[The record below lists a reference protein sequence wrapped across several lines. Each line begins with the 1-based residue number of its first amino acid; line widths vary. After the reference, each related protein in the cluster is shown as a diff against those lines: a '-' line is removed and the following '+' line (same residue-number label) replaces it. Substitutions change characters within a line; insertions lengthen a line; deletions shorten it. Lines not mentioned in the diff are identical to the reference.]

1 MSEDIYKRLAQHLDQ
16 LPGGYTET
24 ESGVELRILRRLF
37 TPEQA
42 ELAVHLTLIPEEAP
56 VIARRAG
63 MEVDKASQMLAE
75 MARKGLIYDI
85 APKNGPAQYMASQ
98 FVVGIWEYQ
107 VNKLSPELVQ
117 DVDEYFKDLFN
128 FDVWRETPQLRTVP
142 VGESLPSP
150 AQVMP
155 YEQAEELV
163 KAHKRFVVAPCICRQ
178 ERELVGEG
186 CDKPLETCLSMGG
199 GADYYLRHGMGR
211 QITKEEA
218 LQILQVANQAGLV
231 LQPGNSQRVSFICC
245 CCGDCCGVLRNVK
258 RHPRPASIVSSAY
271 RAECDSEICGACG
284 ECVTRCQMEAI
295 DLDQG
300 YATINQDRCIGCG
313 LCVTTCST
321 EAMHLVRKPESEQ
334 PYVPRDIVEN
344 TLRLAK
350 HRQVIKNT
358 DLVKM
363 AVKSKV
369 DRLTT
374 LKKL

>member
-1 MSEDIYKRLAQHLDQ
+1 MSEEVYQRLAHFLNK
-16 LPGGYTET
+16 LPGGFPPTED
-24 ESGVELRILRRLF
+24 GLELRILERLF

-42 ELAVHLTLIPEEAP
+42 ELAMHLTLIAEEAP

-63 MEVDKASQMLAE
+63 MATAQASGMLEE
-75 MARKGLIYDI
+75 MAHKGLIYDM
-85 APKNGPAQYMASQ
+85 APRGRPPRYMATH

-107 VNKLSPELVQ
+107 VNKLSPELAQ
-117 DVDEYFKDLFN
+117 DVGEYFERT
-128 FDVWRETPQLRTVP
+128 FDYGTWQKTPQLRTIP

-155 YEQAEELV
+155 YELAEELV

-178 ERELVGEG
+178 ERQLVGEG
-186 CDKPLETCLSMGG
+186 CGKPLETCLSMGG

-218 LQILQVANQAGLV
+218 LQVLQTANQAGLV
-231 LQPGNSQRVSFICC
+231 LQPGNSQRVSFICA

-258 RHPRPASIVSSAY
+258 RHPKPASIVSSAF
-271 RAECDSEICGACG
+271 RAICEAEICGACG
-284 ECVTRCQMEAI
+284 ECVTRCQMDAI

-300 YATINQDRCIGCG
+300 YAAIDHDRCIGCG

-321 EAMHLVRKPESEQ
+321 GAMHLVRKPESEQ
-334 PYVPRDIVEN
+334 PYVPRDVVEN

-350 HRQVIKNT
+350 HRQVIHNS
-358 DLVKM
+358 DLVMM

-369 DRLTT
+369 DRLAA
-374 LKKL
+374 LRKL